1 MELFF
6 ISIDENEYSNL
17 KQMLD
22 EIFGEGTFI
31 ENIVWDKNHLLKG
44 VPPTTMMAGVHEYIL
59 VFQKKKDFK
68 FWEKT
73 GRK

>member
-1 MELFF
+1 MYPRLRLARNLLKDNGAIF

-31 ENIVWDKNHLLKG
+31 ENIVWDKNHLLKEFL
-44 VPPTTMMAGVHEYIL
+44 PQL
-59 VFQKKKDFK
+59 
-68 FWEKT
+68 
-73 GRK
+73 